1 MIPNY
6 TPLTLILSSQK
17 RGWGEGENLGQTHLF
32 NLP

>member
-17 RGWGEGENLGQTHLF
+17 RGQGGGETLVD
-32 NLP
+32 LP